1 MESFEAFIRRV
12 EELLDRVD
20 EFDDEVREDVYE
32 LLDGIDTLHRRGVE
46 ALVSS
51 LDPQTLARVRENE
64 AAVWLLD
71 AYGAQAGRNDG
82 SVGVQIKRKP

>member
-1 MESFEAFIRRV
+1 MESFEAFIRRI

-46 ALVSS
+46 ALVSA
-51 LDPQTLARVRENE
+51 LDSQTLAQVRENE

-71 AYGAQAGRNDG
+71 AYGAQAERNGG
-82 SVGVQIKRKP
+82 SVLIQIKRKP

>member
-1 MESFEAFIRRV
+1 MESFEAFIRRI

-46 ALVSS
+46 ALVSA
-51 LDPQTLARVRENE
+51 LDSQTLARIRENE

-71 AYGAQAGRNDG
+71 AYGAQAERNGG
-82 SVGVQIKRKP
+82 SVPIQIKRKP